1 MTFLAAW
8 HGDDVVGCGAVRA
21 MPAEPGTDG
30 RPYGE
35 IKRMFVSPARRGERI
50 GERILAALE
59 TVLHAQGIDRALL
72 ETGEELAPARR
83 ACTALRLRR
92 ARRRTAAIR
101 TSGVVALPGEAM
113 EDGLSLRRPTSR
125 CSACPNGS
133 RSTSAALDARWK
145 QLQGA
150 AHPDRFATE
159 TAAAQRV
166 AMQWAIRINEAY
178 RRLKDP
184 LARAAYLCALHGAD
198 VEAESN
204 TAMPAAFLM
213 QQMEWRDALSEAT
226 HAGRRRRA
234 VRRGRPPRATPR

>member
-1 MTFLAAW
+1 
-8 HGDDVVGCGAVRA
+8 
-21 MPAEPGTDG
+21 
-30 RPYGE
+30 
-35 IKRMFVSPARRGERI
+35 
-50 GERILAALE
+50 
-59 TVLHAQGIDRALL
+59 
-72 ETGEELAPARR
+72 
-83 ACTALRLRR
+83 
-92 ARRRTAAIR
+92 
-101 TSGVVALPGEAM
+101 M
-113 EDGLSLRRPTSR
+113 EDGLSAARPPEGASIEAR
-125 CSACPNGS
+125 SAKALMS
-133 RSTSAALDARWK
+133 LAATDFALFGLPERFAIDLAQLDTKWK

-198 VEAESN
+198 IEAESN

-226 HAGRRRRA
+226 RLDAVDALSDEVMASRKATLKSLQAQIDDAASVDWRA
-234 VRRGRPPRATPR
+234 VAGTVRGLMFVDKFISDIDKRVDALS